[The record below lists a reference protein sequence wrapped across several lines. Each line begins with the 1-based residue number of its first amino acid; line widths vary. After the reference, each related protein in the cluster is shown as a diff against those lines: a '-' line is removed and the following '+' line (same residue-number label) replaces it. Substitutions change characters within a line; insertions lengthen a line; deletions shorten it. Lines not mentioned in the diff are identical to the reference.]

1 MYLFLSVFFLLYGG
15 MHVYFF
21 LKARAAFGFGWV
33 AASFCALFLLA
44 MIFAPLVVHALERL
58 GADLF
63 ARWLSLLG
71 YTWMGLL
78 FLFCASSLA
87 LDGYRFFLYVA
98 GVVFQRDFS
107 ALTLPFCPAFFA
119 SLLLSLAIGI
129 YGYFEAL
136 SIHTEKIVIQTPKIS
151 KAIGRLRIVQISDI
165 HLGLIVREKR
175 LQKILTAVKAA
186 KPDIVVSTGDLV
198 DGQMDDLSGLAE
210 SFQDMTPPYGKYAV
224 TGNHE
229 FYAGLDQALDFTR
242 EAGFRILRGESLTVA
257 GLVNIAGV
265 DDMAGKTFGL
275 YNEISAKEAL
285 ARLPREKFTVLLKH
299 RPLIDQNLVGLFDLQ
314 LSGHAHKGQIFP
326 FSLITRIYY
335 PTDQGLL
342 RLNKNS
348 YLYVNRGSGTWGPP
362 IRFLSPPEITIID
375 LVYKRNIDL
384 EKEVGP
390 GK

>member
-87 LDGYRFFLYVA
+87 LDGYRFFLYGA
-98 GVVFQRDFS
+98 GVVFRRDFS